1 MFAHSIV
8 ARAAV
13 VSLLLFHLFAA
24 SAGHAV
30 ERGAS
35 GLPLPRFASLAAGKV
50 NLRAGPG
57 FRYPVAWVFARRSM
71 PVEIVGEFEQWRRIR
86 DSEGAEGWIHK
97 VLLSGRRTVV
107 VTGGERALRRKPE
120 PDAAPLA
127 RAEPGVQGRLYGCED
142 GWCEVKL
149 ASYRGWIPRAHVWGA
164 YPGESFD

>member
-1 MFAHSIV
+1 MFARS
-8 ARAAV
+8 AAGRAAA
-13 VSLLLFHLFAA
+13 VSLLLFQLLSA
-24 SAGHAV
+24 SAGHAA

-57 FRYPVAWVFARRSM
+57 FRYPVAWVFTRRSM

-97 VLLSGRRTVV
+97 VLLSGRRTAV
-107 VTGGERALRRKPE
+107 VTGGERALRRD
-120 PDAAPLA
+120 PDAGAAPLA
-127 RAEPGVQGRLYGCED
+127 RAEPGVQGRLFGCEE

-149 ASYRGWIPRAHVWGA
+149 ASYRGWMPLAHLWGA
-164 YPGESFD
+164 YPGERFD

>member
-1 MFAHSIV
+1 MFARS
-8 ARAAV
+8 AAGRAAA
-13 VSLLLFHLFAA
+13 VSLLLFQLLSA
-24 SAGHAV
+24 SAGYAA

-57 FRYPVAWVFARRSM
+57 FRYPVAWVFTRRSM

-97 VLLSGRRTVV
+97 VLLSGRRTAV
-107 VTGGERALRRKPE
+107 VTGGERALRRD
-120 PDAAPLA
+120 PDAGAAPLA
-127 RAEPGVQGRLYGCED
+127 RAEPGVQGRLFGCEE

-149 ASYRGWIPRAHVWGA
+149 ASYRGWMPLAHLWGA
-164 YPGESFD
+164 YPGERFD